1 MGKPHKRLE
10 AWRKS
15 MDLVVLIYQATKS
28 FPADERFGLVSQLR
42 RAAVSVPSNVAE
54 GAARGSPRFFTSTLQ
69 IARASLSELDT
80 QIILAHRL
88 GYLSEN
94 DATRLTS
101 CVEEI
106 ERVVNG
112 LISSVRRRLAAS
124 VAASVLVIGL
134 SLYHFV
140 AM

>member
-1 MGKPHKRLE
+1 
-10 AWRKS
+10 
-15 MDLVVLIYQATKS
+15 MDLVVLIYQATKN
-28 FPADERFGLVSQLR
+28 FPAEERFGLVRQRR
-42 RAAVSVPSNVAE
+42 RAAVSVPSNVAK

-94 DATRLTS
+94 DAVRLTS

-106 ERVVNG
+106 KRVVNG

-124 VAASVLVIGL
+124 VAASVLVIAL

-140 AM
+140 TL

>member
-1 MGKPHKRLE
+1 MWRGRRL
-10 AWRKS
+10 A
-15 MDLVVLIYQATKS
+15 
-28 FPADERFGLVSQLR
+28 R
-42 RAAVSVPSNVAE
+42 R
-54 GAARGSPRFFTSTLQ
+54 GAARGSPKLFTSTLQ
-69 IARASLSELDT
+69 IARTSLSELDT

>member
-15 MDLVVLIYQATKS
+15 MDLVVLIYQATKN
-28 FPADERFGLVSQLR
+28 FPAEERFGLVRQRR
-42 RAAVSVPSNVAE
+42 RAAVSVPSNVAK

-94 DATRLTS
+94 DAVRLTS

-106 ERVVNG
+106 KRVVNG

-124 VAASVLVIGL
+124 VAASVLVIAL

-140 AM
+140 TL